1 MNKSWPLSFLS
12 FACGIGLGYYKAW
25 PVLLLI
31 IIMLFL
37 TAAFKRDYRPQIL
50 LITTVIVAGT
60 TYYNFFTLDVPIE
73 LPTVKAAEY
82 TGKVK
87 DFPAFD
93 GQKTSF
99 ILQTKETSPYEKKIR
114 VVCLFKSDVGR
125 GDLIKLQGDLK
136 PPRKPGNPGEFDY
149 PAYLNQ
155 QGIYYNLTVKKSSE
169 LSLINSESGVLKWVD
184 LFRYRAEQLTQQ
196 VLPAQESSVL
206 LGMLLGGREGME
218 EEQYTDF
225 QKTGIVHLF
234 SVGGLHVGF
243 LLVLV
248 AWLTSLAR
256 VSRRGK
262 IIAGIAVLLVYG
274 TMVAWPSPVIRAV
287 SMGILG
293 LVAYYSGRENSMLNA
308 LAISGVVILLINP
321 ASLVN
326 LSFQLTI
333 LATWGLVYLFPFLRD
348 RFPYKGW
355 AWDMVL
361 IPICA
366 ELAVLP
372 LVAYHFNLLSPISIL
387 TNILIT
393 YLSGGAVIL
402 GFIAFFLASI
412 VPSLAALFLYPAG
425 LFIEVILFI
434 VRWAKLVP
442 GAFIW
447 VATPAIGM
455 VILYYAALSIG
466 ILSFRKNSY
475 RRYFVPAIA
484 LILIFIVSLLVPARY
499 YDRGV
504 LEIVF
509 IDVGQGDAVLLKSP
523 RGKFVLVDGGG
534 SQLYDVGS
542 KTVLPYLHRRGIR
555 YLDMVVNTHPDIDH
569 LKGLESVVGEIQ
581 AAYLGLPES
590 IINCKE
596 YQKLKGF
603 AADKSIPIVPLR
615 TGQLINL
622 EEDIEIKVLHPDC
635 KSYSGNQF
643 NQESVVLQVEYG
655 DFSAIL
661 SGDIPAEVMPEVLNE
676 AEIPTIL
683 VKVPHHGSKGSLCPG
698 FYQKLRPRYAV
709 ISVAENN
716 PFGHPH
722 QSVLDVLAREGIK
735 VLRTDQDGAV
745 VVRSDG
751 AEFTISG
758 TKSEESLP

>member
-1 MNKSWPLSFLS
+1 MEVMNKSWPLSFLS
-12 FACGIGLGYYKAW
+12 FACGISLAYYKAW
-25 PVLLLI
+25 PVLLFI
-31 IIMLFL
+31 IILLFL
-37 TAAFKRDYRPQIL
+37 AATFKSDCRPTIL
-50 LITTVIVAGT
+50 LITAVFAAGT
-60 TYYNFFTLDVPIE
+60 IYYGLLTLDPPIE
-73 LPTVKAAEY
+73 LPTLKAAEY
-82 TGKVK
+82 TGRVK
-87 DFPAFD
+87 DFPTYD

-99 ILQTKETSPYEKKIR
+99 VLQTDEESPYQKKIR

-125 GDLIKLQGDLK
+125 GDLIRLQGDLK
-136 PPRKPGNPGEFDY
+136 LPRKPGNPGEFDY
-149 PAYLNQ
+149 PAYLNH
-155 QGIYYNLTVKKSSE
+155 QGIYYNLTIKKASE
-169 LSLINSESGVLKWVD
+169 ISLITPESGMLKWVD
-184 LFRYRAEQLTQQ
+184 LFRCRAEQLTQQ
-196 VLPAQESSVL
+196 VLPVQESSVL
-206 LGMLLGGREGME
+206 LGMLLGGRQGMDE
-218 EEQYTDF
+218 DQYSDF

-248 AWLTSLAR
+248 AWLTSLAK

-308 LAISGVVILLINP
+308 LAISGMAILLINP
-321 ASLVN
+321 ASLFN

-333 LATWGLVYLFPFLRD
+333 LATWGLVYLFPFVRE

-412 VPSLAALFLYPAG
+412 VPPLAALFLYPAG
-425 LFIEVILFI
+425 LFIEAILFI
-434 VRWAKLVP
+434 VRWVKLVP
-442 GAFIW
+442 GAYIW
-447 VATPAIGM
+447 VATPAVGM
-455 VILYYAALSIG
+455 IILYYAALGIG
-466 ILSFRKNSY
+466 ILSFRDNSL

-484 LILIFIVSLLVPARY
+484 FILIFIISLLIPARY
-499 YDRGV
+499 YDRGL

-509 IDVGQGDAVLLKSP
+509 IDVGQGDAILLKSP
-523 RGKFVLVDGGG
+523 QGKFVLVDGGG

-542 KTVLPYLHRRGIR
+542 KTVLPYLHSRGIR

-581 AAYLGLPES
+581 AEYLGIPES
-590 IINCKE
+590 IVDCKE
-596 YQKLKGF
+596 YQKLKGL

-622 EEDIEIKVLHPDC
+622 EEGLKIKVLHPDS
-635 KSYSGNQF
+635 KSYSGNLF
-643 NQESVVLQVEYG
+643 NQESVVLQVKYG

-661 SGDIPAEVMPEVLNE
+661 SGDIPAEFMPEVLNE

-683 VKVPHHGSKGSLCPG
+683 VKVPHHGSKGSLFPG
-698 FYQKLRPRYAV
+698 FYERLRPRYAV
-709 ISVAENN
+709 ISVADNN

-722 QSVLDVLAREGIK
+722 QSVLDILAQEGIK

-758 TKSEESLP
+758 TKSK